1 MSYVGNRNH
10 KASGL
15 TNYIFSSILLLMLL
29 GTIASNSIMEMNLKY
44 KSMVNKEGRVALSKA
59 LLKEDFCVYLN
70 SAGQKMM
77 YSKIVIL
84 AVLCAYIVGAIYK
97 IICTESEKEGLT
109 NAESFNTIK
118 RKPSLIVVTFILAM
132 ILINS
137 YSFRALLES
146 ESFDDT
152 DVKIAVINQ
161 DDYRVLTDM
170 DYDNNYIYSVTL
182 SNGMTCNVKNK
193 LFKRVTHPGEYYFAY
208 IKKDTNT
215 GIVFGIYPASEFYIR

>member
-1 MSYVGNRNH
+1 MSFVGNRNH

-15 TNYIFSSILLLMLL
+15 TNYIFRSISPFMLL
-29 GTIASNSIMEMNLKY
+29 GTIASNSIMEMSLKY
-44 KSMVNKEGRVALSKA
+44 KSMVNKEGKVALSKA

-70 SAGQKMM
+70 SAGQMM
-77 YSKIVIL
+77 YAKIVIL
-84 AVLCAYIVGAIYK
+84 AVLCAYILGAIYK

-109 NAESFNTIK
+109 NEESFNTIK

-137 YSFRALLES
+137 YSFRTLLEP
-146 ESFDDT
+146 ESFNNT
-152 DVKIAVINQ
+152 DVETAVINQ

-170 DYDNNYIYSVTL
+170 DYDNNYTYSVTL
-182 SNGMTCNVKNK
+182 SNGMKCNVKNK
-193 LFKRVTHPGEYYFAY
+193 LLKRVTHSGEYYFAY

>member
-1 MSYVGNRNH
+1 MSFVGNRNH

-15 TNYIFSSILLLMLL
+15 TNYIFRSISPFMLL
-29 GTIASNSIMEMNLKY
+29 GTIASNSIMEMSLKY
-44 KSMVNKEGRVALSKA
+44 KSMVNKEGKVALSKA

-70 SAGQKMM
+70 RVGQKMM
-77 YSKIVIL
+77 YAKVVIL
-84 AVLCAYIVGAIYK
+84 ALLCAYILSAIYMNTCK
-97 IICTESEKEGLT
+97 ESEKEDLT
-109 NAESFNTIK
+109 NEESFNTIK
-118 RKPSLIVVTFILAM
+118 SKPSIIVVTFILAM

-137 YSFRALLES
+137 YSFRTLLEP
-146 ESFDDT
+146 ESFNNT
-152 DVKIAVINQ
+152 DVETAVINQ

-170 DYDNNYIYSVTL
+170 DYDNDYTYSVTL

-193 LFKRVTHPGEYYFAY
+193 LFKRVTHLGEYYFAY